1 MIRMNNI
8 SKRFGK
14 KIIFK
19 DFSLNVDDNGIFAL
33 KGPSGCGKTTLLRM
47 IAGLDKKF
55 SGKIEYGN
63 VKKISYVF
71 QEPRLLP
78 DSDALENVMLVLG
91 NDENAEQKAKDML
104 SKMGLENDF
113 HTYPEEMSGGMKM
126 RVAIARALVYNGDL
140 LLLDEAFNGI
150 DAERTKSI
158 MDMIVE
164 YSKQS
169 PVIFVTHNDEQIE
182 YMGCKIIEI

>member
-1 MIRMNNI
+1 MIRLNNI
-8 SKRFGK
+8 SKKFGK

-19 DFSLNVDDNGIFAL
+19 DFSLNIDDKGIFAL
-33 KGPSGCGKTTLLRM
+33 KGASGCGKTTLLRM
-47 IAGLDKKF
+47 IAGLDKKYN
-55 SGKIEYGN
+55 GKIEYGN

-91 NDENAEQKAKDML
+91 NGENTEQKAKEML
-104 SKMGLENDF
+104 TKMGLENNL

-126 RVAIARALVYNGDL
+126 RVAIARALVYDGDL

-164 YSKQS
+164 YAKER

-182 YMGCKIIEI
+182 YLGCKIIEI